1 MALLPG
7 ATLSVDVGGSGIKT
21 LVLDENGQPWGERHR
36 QVTPRPAVPEL
47 VVDCIIE
54 LAERR
59 EEYER
64 VSVGFPGIVI
74 QDVVKTAPNLGKGWS
89 DYPLGRELSVRLD
102 RIVRVA
108 NDADIQGLGAIEGKG
123 VELVLTLGT
132 GMGSAL
138 FIDGR
143 LVPNLELAH
152 HPFRK
157 KQTYEDYVGRP
168 ALKSLGVKRWS
179 RRVARV
185 VEQLDALFSPR
196 RLYLGGGNAK
206 KIAVTLPP
214 HVHKIPNIA
223 GLLGGIR
230 LWLDN

>member
-7 ATLSVDVGGSGIKT
+7 PTLAVDVGGSGIKT
-21 LVLDENGQPWGERHR
+21 LILDENGHPWGERHR
-36 QVTPRPAVPEL
+36 EVTPRPADPER

-59 EEYER
+59 EAYER
-64 VSVGFPGIVI
+64 VSVGFPGVVVR
-74 QDVVKTAPNLGKGWS
+74 DVVRTAPNLGTGWS

-108 NDADIQGLGAIEGKG
+108 NDADVQGLGAIEGKG

-138 FIDGR
+138 FVDGR
-143 LVPNLELAH
+143 LVPNLELGQ

-157 KQTYEDYVGRP
+157 KETYEDYVGR
-168 ALKSLGVKRWS
+168 AAFKALGVKRWS

-185 VEQLDALFSPR
+185 VEQLDQLFSPR
-196 RLYLGGGNAK
+196 QFYLGGGNAK
-206 KIAVTLPP
+206 KISVLLPA
-214 HVHKIPNIA
+214 HVKKIPNIA

-230 LWLDN
+230 LWLDS

>member
-7 ATLSVDVGGSGIKT
+7 PTLAVDVGGSGIKT
-21 LVLDENGQPWGERHR
+21 LVLDGNGQPAGDRHR
-36 QVTPRPAVPEL
+36 EVTPRPANPEQ

-59 EEYER
+59 EAYER
-64 VSVGFPGIVI
+64 VSVGFPGVVI
-74 QDVVKTAPNLGKGWS
+74 RDVVKTAPNLGEGWS

-108 NDADIQGLGAIEGKG
+108 NDADVQGLGAIEGEG

-138 FIDGR
+138 FVDGR

-168 ALKSLGVKRWS
+168 ALKAHGVKRWS

-185 VEQLDALFSPR
+185 VDQLDQLFSPQ
-196 RLYLGGGNAK
+196 LIYLGGGNAK
-206 KIAVTLPP
+206 KLNVSLPD
-214 HVHKIPNIA
+214 HVKKIPNIA
-223 GLLGGIR
+223 GLLGGVR
-230 LWLDN
+230 LWMDN